1 MNDKKPS
8 EKEKSLDSLES
19 TKEWIIRKFWLILPQ
34 WSRIL
39 IALIV
44 IIGTPV
50 LSTQSYWLPYVKDL
64 LFKPV
69 PRHFFRGY
77 IYSEL
82 NNPLQTTVTLI
93 DENGVKLTEEDSDQ
107 RGFITFNIPDDKKI
121 VAFSVLYEG
130 NRQNI
135 QVNDD
140 NLKDSDK
147 FILIMSE
154 RKIKWQKD

>member
-1 MNDKKPS
+1 M
-8 EKEKSLDSLES
+8 
-19 TKEWIIRKFWLILPQ
+19 
-34 WSRIL
+34 
-39 IALIV
+39 
-44 IIGTPV
+44 
-50 LSTQSYWLPYVKDL
+50 
-64 LFKPV
+64 
-69 PRHFFRGY
+69 
-77 IYSEL
+77 
-82 NNPLQTTVTLI
+82 I